1 VRHAI
6 FLPLFGEL
14 AEPAL
19 AADLAAEAEAA
30 GWDGVFVWDHT
41 IYRPPV
47 THIADPWVA
56 LAAMACAT
64 ERVLLGPLVT
74 PLSRRRPEVVARAST
89 TLDRLSDGRFVMGV
103 GLGSDKSRELS
114 AFGEELDDRARA
126 RLLDEALDVLVA
138 LWSGEEVQ
146 HDGPAYRADGVRFL
160 PTPVQRRIPVW
171 VASRYPARPPLRRA
185 ARHDGLFPIDL
196 DRPDQL
202 RELLEVM
209 SAHRAPQGPEA
220 PDGPADRPFDVVVEA
235 PPGARADEWEA
246 AGATW
251 WLAGFDQFTITA
263 AVVRS
268 AIAAGPPGL

>member
-19 AADLAAEAEAA
+19 AAELAAEAEAT

-41 IYRPPV
+41 TYRPPV
-47 THIADPWVA
+47 THVGDPWVA
-56 LAAMACAT
+56 MAAMACAT
-64 ERVLLGPLVT
+64 DRVLLGPLVT

-89 TLDRLSDGRFVMGV
+89 SLDRLSDGRFVMGV
-103 GLGSDKSRELS
+103 GLGSDTSRELS

-126 RLLDEALDVLVA
+126 RRLDEALDLLVA
-138 LWSGEEVQ
+138 LWSGEEV
-146 HDGPAYRADGVRFL
+146 HHEGPAFRADGVRFL
-160 PTPVQRRIPVW
+160 PTPVQPRIPVW

-202 RELLEVM
+202 RELLDIVEE
-209 SAHRAPQGPEA
+209 HRAAQPGA
-220 PDGPADRPFDVVVEA
+220 ADRPFDVVVDA
-235 PPGARADEWEA
+235 RPGARADEWEA

-251 WLAGFDQFTITA
+251 WLTGFDQFTITA
-263 AVVRS
+263 AEVR
-268 AIAAGPPGL
+268 ATVAAGPPGV